1 VPPHERPQLTSVKQV
16 SASPTSRPSPRDRWN
31 ERYADGAFEPFP
43 RAPAEWLV
51 EHRALLD
58 ELGGAGGD
66 PRALDVACGDG
77 RNARYLAELGF
88 DVDAVDVSDLAIAGL
103 RSAAGKSGLRVSAR
117 VLDLERETLPADAY
131 DVVVC
136 MNYLQRDLFAALQ
149 AALRPGGLLLFETVS
164 RAHVEELGRR
174 FHPAYV
180 LNRNELLRAF
190 PALHVRH
197 YREGATERRGEP
209 RGVASLVAQR
219 LASSDRP
226 REPSV

>member
-1 VPPHERPQLTSVKQV
+1 M
-16 SASPTSRPSPRDRWN
+16 SASPTSRPSARDRWN
-31 ERYADGAFEPFP
+31 ERHGEGAFEPFP
-43 RAPAEWLV
+43 RVPAEWLV

-58 ELGGAGGD
+58 ERGGARD
-66 PRALDVACGDG
+66 ESRALDVACGDG

-88 DVDAVDVSDLAIAGL
+88 AVDAVDVSDVAIAGL
-103 RSAAGKSGLRVSAR
+103 RSAASQSGLRVSPR
-117 VLDLERETLPADAY
+117 VLDLEREPLPADAY

-136 MNYLQRDLFAALQ
+136 MNYLQRDLFGALQ
-149 AALRPGGLLLFETVS
+149 AVLRPGGLLLFETVS

-180 LNRNELLRAF
+180 LERNELLRAF

-197 YREGATERRGEP
+197 YREGVAERRGEP

-226 REPSV
+226 RAPSGSVGR